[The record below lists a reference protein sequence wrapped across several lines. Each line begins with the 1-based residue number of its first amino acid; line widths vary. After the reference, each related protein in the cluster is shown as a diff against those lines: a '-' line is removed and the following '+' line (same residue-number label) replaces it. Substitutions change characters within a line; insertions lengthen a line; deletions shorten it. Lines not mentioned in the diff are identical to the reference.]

1 MTQRTVAR
9 LLIAHMLIAWLALAL
24 RIDEFPLTWASMDA
38 VQPRPVHGV
47 WSVVYRDRPRL
58 DR

>member
-1 MTQRTVAR
+1 MSRRAVS
-9 LLIAHMLIAWLALAL
+9 LLIAAHLAVTWLAFAF
-24 RIDEFPLTWASMDA
+24 RIDEFPLTWAPMYA
-38 VQPRPVHGV
+38 VQPRPAHGV